1 MSSSQQDSW
10 LQGQRNALEARSKAL
25 EANIQQQ
32 LEGERLA
39 LSNQLEGER
48 SAMSKQAEH
57 AARVKHQAD
66 QQSVQNLVDK
76 EWLEQQ
82 KKAHDARE
90 LDLESKLEAFRN
102 TAKEYEQRQQQLEQQ
117 RQGLESRQLVETQ
130 EQFTAQLV
138 QLEQR
143 EAALAKEKQQTED
156 NKQALHLSHAAAQA
170 QADEF
175 SSRMDQKRQELEQKE
190 AAIEDRHQQLAMQQD
205 GSPSFEGGVL
215 GGAGKKRKVH
225 TTADTTAD
233 MDTIATTDTPVTGA
247 AVAPVAAAGGD
258 QDTTPTTDGEWLHHV
273 QQIQAEKSRVLESLM
288 ERSDDDG
295 EEDESDESDKSP

>member
-57 AARVKHQAD
+57 VARVKHQAD

-90 LDLESKLEAFRN
+90 LELESKLEAFRN
-102 TAKEYEQRQQQLEQQ
+102 TAKEQEQRQQQLEQQ
-117 RQGLESRQLVETQ
+117 RKGLESRQLVETQ

-143 EAALAKEKQQTED
+143 EAALAEEKQQTED

-170 QADEF
+170 QADEI
-175 SSRMDQKRQELEQKE
+175 SSRMDQKWQELEQKE
-190 AAIEDRHQQLAMQQD
+190 AAIKECHQQLAMQQD
-205 GSPSFEGGVL
+205 GSPSYEGGVL

-233 MDTIATTDTPVTGA
+233 MDTAATTDTPVTGA
-247 AVAPVAAAGGD
+247 TAAPVAAAGGG

-273 QQIQAEKSRVLESLM
+273 QQIQVEKSRVLESLM

-295 EEDESDESDKSP
+295 EEDQSDQSDESP